1 MCETCRKSLKRSIY
15 IQKTKTRLRKCR
27 RYVNR
32 EHVTRQVQYRIR
44 GEHVSSALQQC
55 REISSTFVSGS
66 VCRRDAKSNN
76 LQESHPS
83 KHFGCLNLSLQFLRS
98 ADSLRRMSLHRS
110 QFFIFQWEMF
120 FFTISLILSANFRR
134 ENKLS
139 VIITAL

>member
-15 IQKTKTRLRKCR
+15 IQKMTAPLRKCC

-32 EHVTRQVQYRIR
+32 ERVFRVVSNTR
-44 GEHVSSALQQC
+44 SLSPTLQKC
-55 REISSTFVSGS
+55 REISSTLGSGS

-98 ADSLRRMSLHRS
+98 ADSHRRMFLHRCR
-110 QFFIFQWEMF
+110 FFVVFSGKCFPLSFVFRYNFVDI
-120 FFTISLILSANFRR
+120 TKILH
-134 ENKLS
+134 
-139 VIITAL
+139 VM